1 MREASK
7 AHALSS
13 PSSKAP
19 PSPPSSSAIAGRL
32 RVRSGGGGVSRKREA
47 GQRRSAARK
56 RGGLPGLRGFSVA
69 TIVIGKAFR
78 VILIDGARLAS
89 SE

>member
-19 PSPPSSSAIAGRL
+19 PSPPSSPPDVMESLRGSLPPNSNLRL
-32 RVRSGGGGVSRKREA
+32 SPLLDVETLGVWNRLLAPVICYTVHGVS
-47 GQRRSAARK
+47 
-56 RGGLPGLRGFSVA
+56 F
-69 TIVIGKAFR
+69 
-78 VILIDGARLAS
+78 
-89 SE
+89 